1 MSIRGMLRAAVL
13 LLLIRTW
20 LAESNGPSPT
30 PKFHFELSSSTPEVI
45 LDLFNWKC
53 VFELENMSSV
63 QGHTNQWELT
73 SGNNEVLLA
82 RLPAINVYV
91 IVSSCIVGAPVPVSV
106 SIYVSSIEQISE
118 INMDYTIT
126 MFLHQTWKDTRLAY
140 YETNLNLTLD
150 YRMHEKLWVPDCY
163 FVNSKDAFVHD
174 VTVENCVFQ
183 LHPDG
188 TVRYGIRLTT
198 TAACSLDLQKFPMD
212 KQSCK
217 LEVESYGYTV
227 EDIALSWE
235 DDNAIHITDELH
247 IPQYT
252 YLGRTI
258 TSKEVYFYTGSYM
271 RLIVKFQVQ
280 REVRSYLVQVYWPT
294 VLTTILSWISFWMNY
309 DSSAARVTI
318 GLTSILVLTT
328 IDSHMRD
335 KLPHISCIKAIDI
348 YILVCLFFVFLSLLE
363 YVYINYLFFRQVPR
377 HNHRRCRKPRRVVA
391 RYRYQEMVVAN
402 VQDGLINVEDRV
414 EDRAGPLPDSPMQ
427 AHLASQEI
435 LGSLVFPSEQAQLA
449 TSESLGP
456 LSSASSQAQL
466 ATGESLSD
474 LPSTSEQTLPGC
486 TIHFHGFLTNDSIIP
501 IKIHSDALEDEDSE
515 ENLSS
520 EEGHGH
526 GSSYTGRLK
535 LQISHRCVQEA
546 SWDLDKIESLW
557 DDISITSSWLGL
569 DEQCKGDA
577 DSIWSLT
584 DEELMACDQEKDSSS
599 ESEEN
604 CPPSPGCS
612 FNEGF
617 SFQFF
622 KPNQVPKVDR
632 WSRFL
637 FPLSFGL
644 FNVVYWLYHIY

>member
-1 MSIRGMLRAAVL
+1 MGIRGMLRAAAL

-45 LDLFNWKC
+45 LDLFNCKNC
-53 VFELENMSSV
+53 ANEAVV
-63 QGHTNQWELT
+63 QKILDR
-73 SGNNEVLLA
+73 VLSTYDV
-82 RLPAINVYV
+82 RLRPNFG
-91 IVSSCIVGAPVPVSV
+91 GAPVPVSV

-174 VTVENCVFQ
+174 VTVENRVFR

-227 EDIALSWE
+227 EDIVLSWE

-363 YVYINYLFFRQVPR
+363 YVYINYLFFSQVPR
-377 HNHRRCRKPRRVVA
+377 RNHRRCRKPRRVVA
-391 RYRYQEMVVAN
+391 RYRYQEVVVAN

-414 EDRAGPLPDSPMQ
+414 EDRVGPLPDSPMQ
-427 AHLASQEI
+427 AHLASQES
-435 LGSLVFPSEQAQLA
+435 LGSLVFTSEQAQLA
-449 TSESLGP
+449 TSESLSP
-456 LSSASSQAQL
+456 LSSASSQTQL

-474 LPSTSEQTLPGC
+474 LTSTSEQTLPDC
-486 TIHFHGFLTNDSIIP
+486 TIHFNGFLTNDSIIP
-501 IKIHSDALEDEDSE
+501 IKIHSRSDAHDDEDSE
-515 ENLSS
+515 ESLSS
-520 EEGHGH
+520 EESHGR
-526 GSSYTGRLK
+526 GSSHTGRLK
-535 LQISHRCVQEA
+535 LQISQRCVQEA
-546 SWDLDKIESLW
+546 SWDLDKIERLQ

-604 CPPSPGCS
+604 CSPSPGCS

-617 SFQFF
+617 SFQLF
-622 KPNQVPKVDR
+622 KPNRVPKVDR

-644 FNVVYWLYHIY
+644 FNVVYWLYHVY

>member
-1 MSIRGMLRAAVL
+1 MGIRGLLRAAVL

-20 LAESNGPSPT
+20 LAESNDPSPT
-30 PKFHFELSSSTPEVI
+30 PKFHFELSSSMPEVI
-45 LDLFNWKC
+45 VDLFNCKNC
-53 VFELENMSSV
+53 A
-63 QGHTNQWELT
+63 
-73 SGNNEVLLA
+73 NEAVVRKILNRVLSTYDV
-82 RLPAINVYV
+82 RLRPNFG
-91 IVSSCIVGAPVPVSV
+91 GAPVSVSV

-140 YETNLNLTLD
+140 YETNQNLTLD

-163 FVNSKDAFVHD
+163 FVNSKNTYLHD
-174 VTVENCVFQ
+174 ITVENRVFQ

-198 TAACSLDLQKFPMD
+198 TAACSMDLQKFPLD
-212 KQSCK
+212 KQACK
-217 LEVESYGYTV
+217 LEMESYGYTV
-227 EDIALSWE
+227 EDIILSWE
-235 DDNAIHITDELH
+235 DENAIHITDELH
-247 IPQYT
+247 IPQFT

-318 GLTSILVLTT
+318 GLSSILVLTT

-363 YVYINYLFFRQVPR
+363 YVYINYLFFSQGPR
-377 HNHRRCRKPRRVVA
+377 RNRRRFQKPRRVVA
-391 RYRYQEMVVAN
+391 RYRYQEVVVEN

-427 AHLASQEI
+427 AHLASQES
-435 LGSLVFPSEQAQLA
+435 LGSLVFTSEQAQLA
-449 TSESLGP
+449 TSESLSP
-456 LSSASSQAQL
+456 LSSASIQAQL

-474 LPSTSEQTLPGC
+474 LPSTSQQTLNDC
-486 TIHFHGFLTNDSIIP
+486 TIHLHGFLTNDSVIP
-501 IKIHSDALEDEDSE
+501 IKICNHSEACGDEDSE
-515 ENLSS
+515 ESLSS
-520 EEGHGH
+520 DESHSH
-526 GSSYTGRLK
+526 DSSPSGRLMFPSG
-535 LQISHRCVQEA
+535 QRCVQEA
-546 SWDLDKIESLW
+546 SWDLDKIESLQE
-557 DDISITSSWLGL
+557 DISIKSSWLGL
-569 DEQCKGDA
+569 DDLRKGDA
-577 DSIWSLT
+577 ASIWSLT
-584 DEELMACDQEKDSSS
+584 DEEFIACDREKDHSS
-599 ESEEN
+599 ESEES

-612 FNEGF
+612 FSE
-617 SFQFF
+617 SA
-622 KPNQVPKVDR
+622 
-632 WSRFL
+632 
-637 FPLSFGL
+637 
-644 FNVVYWLYHIY
+644 

>member
-1 MSIRGMLRAAVL
+1 MGIRGMLRAAAL

-20 LAESNGPSPT
+20 LAESNDPSPT
-30 PKFHFELSSSTPEVI
+30 PKFHFELSSSMPEVI
-45 LDLFNWKC
+45 LDLFNCKNC
-53 VFELENMSSV
+53 ANEAVV
-63 QGHTNQWELT
+63 QKILDR
-73 SGNNEVLLA
+73 VLSTYDF
-82 RLPAINVYV
+82 RLRPNFG
-91 IVSSCIVGAPVPVSV
+91 GAPVPVSI

-174 VTVENCVFQ
+174 VTAENRVFQ

-188 TVRYGIRLTT
+188 TVQYGIRLTT

-227 EDIALSWE
+227 EDIVLSWE

-309 DSSAARVTI
+309 GSSAARVTI

-363 YVYINYLFFRQVPR
+363 YVYINYLFFSQAPR
-377 HNHRRCRKPRRVVA
+377 RNHRRCRKPRRVVA
-391 RYRYQEMVVAN
+391 RYRYQEVVVAN

-427 AHLASQEI
+427 AHLASQES
-435 LGSLVFPSEQAQLA
+435 LGSLMFTSEEAQLA
-449 TSESLGP
+449 TSESLSL
-456 LSSASSQAQL
+456 LSSASSQVQL

-474 LPSTSEQTLPGC
+474 LPSTSEQTLPDC

-501 IKIHSDALEDEDSE
+501 IKIRSHSDALGDEDSE
-515 ENLSS
+515 ESLSS
-520 EEGHGH
+520 EESYGHG
-526 GSSYTGRLK
+526 GSPTGRLK
-535 LQISHRCVQEA
+535 LQISQRCVREA
-546 SWDLDKIESLW
+546 SWDIDKIESLQ
-557 DDISITSSWLGL
+557 DDISIKSSWLGL
-569 DEQCKGDA
+569 DEQRKGDA

-599 ESEEN
+599 SSESEES
-604 CPPSPGCS
+604 CSPSPGCS
-612 FNEGF
+612 FNEGL
-617 SFQFF
+617 SFQLFN
-622 KPNQVPKVDR
+622 PNRVPKVDR

>member
-1 MSIRGMLRAAVL
+1 M
-13 LLLIRTW
+13 
-20 LAESNGPSPT
+20 
-30 PKFHFELSSSTPEVI
+30 PEVI
-45 LDLFNWKC
+45 LNLFNCKTC
-53 VFELENMSSV
+53 ANEAVV
-63 QGHTNQWELT
+63 QKILDR
-73 SGNNEVLLA
+73 VLSTYDV
-82 RLPAINVYV
+82 RLRPNF
-91 IVSSCIVGAPVPVSV
+91 GV

-150 YRMHEKLWVPDCY
+150 YHMHEKLWVPDCY
-163 FVNSKDAFVHD
+163 FVNSKNAFVHD

-188 TVRYGIRLTT
+188 TVQYGIRLTT

-212 KQSCK
+212 KQACK

-227 EDIALSWE
+227 EDIVLSWE
-235 DDNAIHITDELH
+235 DENAIHITNELH
-247 IPQYT
+247 IPQFT

-258 TSKEVYFYTGSYM
+258 TSKEVYFY
-271 RLIVKFQVQ
+271 
-280 REVRSYLVQVYWPT
+280 T

-363 YVYINYLFFRQVPR
+363 YVYINYLFFSQGPR
-377 HNHRRCRKPRRVVA
+377 RNRRRYKKPRRVVA
-391 RYRYQEMVVAN
+391 RYRYQEVVVGN

-414 EDRAGPLPDSPMQ
+414 EDRADPLPDSLMQ
-427 AHLASQEI
+427 AHLASPES
-435 LGSLVFPSEQAQLA
+435 LGSLVFISEQAQLA
-449 TSESLGP
+449 TSESLSP
-456 LSSASSQAQL
+456 LSSTSSQAQL

-474 LPSTSEQTLPGC
+474 LPSTSQQTLHDC
-486 TIHFHGFLTNDSIIP
+486 TIHFHDFLTNESIIP
-501 IKIHSDALEDEDSE
+501 IKIHNCSEAHGDEDSE
-515 ENLSS
+515 ESLSS
-520 EEGHGH
+520 DESHGH
-526 GSSYTGRLK
+526 DCSPSGRLM
-535 LQISHRCVQEA
+535 LHSAQRCVQEA
-546 SWDLDKIESLW
+546 SWDLDKIESLQ
-557 DDISITSSWLGL
+557 DDISIKSSWRGL
-569 DEQCKGDA
+569 DELHKGDS

-584 DEELMACDQEKDSSS
+584 DQELMACDREKDHSS
-599 ESEEN
+599 ESEES

-617 SFQFF
+617 SFQIFN
-622 KPNQVPKVDR
+622 PDQVPKVDR